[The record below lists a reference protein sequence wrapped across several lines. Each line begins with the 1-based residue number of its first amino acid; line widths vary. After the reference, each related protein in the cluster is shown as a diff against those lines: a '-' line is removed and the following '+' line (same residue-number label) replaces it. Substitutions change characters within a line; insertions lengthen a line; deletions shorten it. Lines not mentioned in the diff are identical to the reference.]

1 MDEEK
6 ETEGEK
12 SVVFWT
18 SIIFPSRRHWQL
30 LRVMLRGEE
39 EEERE
44 EEREE
49 RRMRG
54 EERMGGDGDAVK
66 ASGRKSML

>member
-39 EEERE
+39 EEGE

>member
-1 MDEEK
+1 MEEEK

-18 SIIFPSRRHWQL
+18 GIIFPSRRRWQL

-39 EEERE
+39 EEEGE
-44 EEREE
+44 GAENE
-49 RRMRG
+49 RRR
-54 EERMGGDGDAVK
+54 ENGGDGDAVK

>member
-1 MDEEK
+1 MEEEK

-18 SIIFPSRRHWQL
+18 GIIFPSRRRWQL

-39 EEERE
+39 EEEE
-44 EEREE
+44 EEGKE

-54 EERMGGDGDAVK
+54 EERMGG
-66 ASGRKSML
+66 MP